1 MFFSL
6 REAGDLCLQVAL
18 ALTLT
23 ASGMAAASTFVK
35 GTERRVSVID
45 VNRPTLWSAGPVRV
59 DGAERIEVSD
69 GREVAAGEEMPCYNT
84 IGLKI
89 SCDLLAFSL
98 GDNF

>member
-45 VNRPTLWSAGPVRV
+45 VNRPTL
-59 DGAERIEVSD
+59 
-69 GREVAAGEEMPCYNT
+69 
-84 IGLKI
+84 
-89 SCDLLAFSL
+89 
-98 GDNF
+98 